1 MSVPILAQGGILIAS
16 LEQAQSDSDLS
27 QLQRSLLDGVRQR
40 RARGV
45 VLDVSAVDVM
55 DSFAVRTLRTI
66 AHAARLCGAR
76 TVIVGIQPEVAFA
89 MTQLGIG
96 LEDIATALDLDDG
109 LVALR
114 GAVSTRP
121 GG

>member
-1 MSVPILAQGGILIAS
+1 MTVPILEQGGILIAS
-16 LEQAQSDSDLS
+16 LQHAQSDSDLS
-27 QLQRSLLDGVRQR
+27 QLQERLLDGVSRR
-40 RARGV
+40 RAGGV

-96 LEDIATALDLDDG
+96 LEGIATALDLDDG
-109 LVALR
+109 LLALR
-114 GAVSTRP
+114 GTAGAPSD
-121 GG
+121 G